1 MGHLLELL
9 VGRVPEKALSTEYIG
24 LGFGFRFGFWFGF
37 GFEGIIHPRRYIRAG
52 NQLHFLLGGP
62 WQLPSA
68 YSPLSGPNT
77 HCLKH
82 TPTA

>member
-37 GFEGIIHPRRYIRAG
+37 GFEGIIHPRRYIFE
-52 NQLHFLLGGP
+52 LV
-62 WQLPSA
+62 
-68 YSPLSGPNT
+68 SGMW
-77 HCLKH
+77 
-82 TPTA
+82 